1 MITVESRLHMPPMSG
16 VYKFTNKT
24 NGKTYIGKS
33 VNLRRRFADYRGDIT
48 KGKKR
53 FILDAIRKYGWEGFK
68 LEIIELYPGKI
79 SNDFLLER
87 ERFWIKFYGSLKRGI
102 GYNLCEYSR
111 DRTGIPLSEDHK
123 RKIGESNKKVI
134 RIPSQAQID
143 RVRAYGL
150 SMKGKKFSQE
160 HKDRIMMGRKERL
173 VTHKIDPISK
183 KIVETYPSISCAEKT
198 IGVKSGNIN
207 YAIKMN
213 KLLKNFY
220 WSSERL

>member
-1 MITVESRLHMPPMSG
+1 MILVESRLHMPPMSG
-16 VYKFTNKT
+16 VYKLTNKV

-33 VNLRRRFADYRGDIT
+33 VNLKKRFADYRGDIK

-87 ERFWIKFYGSLKRGI
+87 ERFWIRIYGSLKRGV

-111 DRTGIPLSEDHK
+111 DRTGIPLSEEHK
-123 RKIGESNKKVI
+123 RKIGESNKKVL
-134 RIPSQAQID
+134 RVPTQEQID
-143 RVRAYGL
+143 RIRAYGL

-160 HKDRIMMGRKERL
+160 HRRKISLGRKDRLIAN
-173 VTHKIDPISK
+173 KIDPTSGE
-183 KIVETYPSISCAEKT
+183 IVETYHSISHAEKT
-198 IGVKSGNIN
+198 IGAKPGSIYYAVKT
-207 YAIKMN
+207 N

-220 WSSERL
+220 WSCEKP